1 VLESIDKTK
10 QVRAVTRR
18 GLLTRDVKALCAMVA
33 APTIAQLM
41 FPNPASARD
50 GWGGRGS
57 HWGHGGH
64 HDHDDGHG
72 GPGYGEHGHG
82 EHGHGEHGGH
92 GSGKCFLRGT
102 RILTAD
108 GERKVEDLAVGDRVT
123 TAFGGT
129 RPIQWIG
136 GFRRLRSTNGSW
148 AKHARPVRI
157 ARSALAPDVPH
168 TDLFVSQGHALLFDD
183 VLVPAGSLI
192 NDKTITLHPADE
204 HDELVFFHLK
214 LDAHDVIYAEGA
226 PCETLL
232 EADETAIEAIA
243 QAFPRRTTEA
253 PARHCMPIICNGPGR
268 EFVTRL
274 RSLATPWL
282 GPQRF
287 DDIRMQLELRAMDVT
302 ESFQSGP
309 LR

>member
-1 VLESIDKTK
+1 MLKSFDKTK
-10 QVRAVTRR
+10 QARAVTRR
-18 GLLTRDVKALCAMVA
+18 SLLTQDVKALCAMVA
-33 APTIAQLM
+33 APTFAQML
-41 FPNPASARD
+41 FPTSASARD
-50 GWGGRGS
+50 GWGDRES
-57 HWGHGGH
+57 HWGRGGH
-64 HDHDDGHG
+64 HDHGHEGHG
-72 GPGYGEHGHG
+72 GQGHG
-82 EHGHGEHGGH
+82 GQGHGEHGGH

-102 RILTAD
+102 RVLTAG
-108 GERKVEDLAVGDRVT
+108 GERKVEDLAVGDRVKT
-123 TAFGGT
+123 VFGGT

-136 GFRRLRSTNGSW
+136 WFRRLKSTNGSW

-192 NDKTITLHPADE
+192 NDKTITLHPTNE
-204 HDELVFFHLK
+204 HDELVFFHFK
-214 LDAHDVIYAEGA
+214 LDAHDVIYAQGA

-243 QAFPRRTTEA
+243 HTLPRLTTEA
-253 PARHCMPIICNGPGR
+253 PTRHCMPIICNGPGR
-268 EFVTRL
+268 EFAARL
-274 RSLATPWL
+274 RSLASPWL

-287 DDIRMQLELRAMDVT
+287 DDIRTQLELRAMDMAG
-302 ESFQSGP
+302 SFEGGP